1 MEKKILKE
9 YEKKGLPCPFSILRS
24 GEIFIT
30 DQGESQKNELCQMAT
45 VIFET
50 ISTIGKIK
58 IDTVEI
64 LGDKK
69 GIIVDIADDRL
80 IGSLFDRTPGF
91 DLGSAWAFVSELKAH
106 PSPVVTA
113 PAAPKEKPKVRL
125 EAGIID
131 EIQAI
136 LKEYLGDFSE
146 RVYQNQLKKQRIN
159 VDELYDDDV
168 RKFIFALGKA
178 AGMIIGPSK
187 GTQLTNKLLKLMK

>member
-1 MEKKILKE
+1 MDKKILKE
-9 YEKKGLPCPFSILRS
+9 YEAKGLPCPFSILRS

-30 DQGESQKNELCQMAT
+30 EQGESQRNELSQMAT

-50 ISTIGKIK
+50 ISAIGKIN

-80 IGSLFDRTPGF
+80 VGSLFNRTPSF
-91 DLGSAWAFVSELKAH
+91 DLQSVWALMSELKVH
-106 PSPVVTA
+106 PSPVV
-113 PAAPKEKPKVRL
+113 AAPKEKLRVKL
-125 EAGIID
+125 EAAIFD
-131 EIQAI
+131 EIQAT

-159 VDELYDDDV
+159 VNELYDDDA
-168 RKFIFALGKA
+168 RRFIFALGKA

-187 GTQLTNKLLKLMK
+187 GTQLTNKLLKLLK